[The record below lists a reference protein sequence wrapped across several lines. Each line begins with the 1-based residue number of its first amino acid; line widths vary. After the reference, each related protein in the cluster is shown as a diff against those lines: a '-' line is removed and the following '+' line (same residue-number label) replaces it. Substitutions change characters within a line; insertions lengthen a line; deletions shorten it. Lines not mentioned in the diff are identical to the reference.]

1 MTPWKDLFLALPLPE
16 PWLRTLLFVTFGLH
30 LLFVL
35 LMLGTAMLGFVFF
48 LRDCCGSDRSA
59 MDWNQRVVKPHLGL
73 KSLAVVLGVGPLLI
87 IQVIYSLGF
96 FTATG
101 LHAFTWLAVIPLLI
115 LAFLAIELFEHKMLS
130 SPWLPFLSGV
140 IGLAALLTVPA
151 IFTGA
156 LSLMERPD
164 QWTAFA
170 ARTLSPSGEY
180 LPHWL
185 LRYLHVLGAAVVFG
199 AAFHLFFSAGKDQ
212 VRRNRLR
219 AWLFGGILFQVAV
232 GAPLLFTVS
241 GVFNWPVMTAVTLG
255 TFSAM
260 VMAWTMRPAPAR
272 SLPDTSIRG
281 GRTLLLLLPVVFVS
295 MLAARQSI
303 QDATLMTLHR
313 EARAELARESADLD
327 RFREPA
333 LETFRVKLATV
344 YDNGATLYEKS
355 CRPCH
360 GVGGLGDG
368 PAARRLLIR
377 PEDLAAVRADR
388 DYVRS
393 MVLLGVP
400 GSGMP
405 YFTVF
410 DRDKIDALLDRLDES
425 FTMFGPTTVP
435 QRPVGDQ
442 ARDIWKNT
450 CATCHGQTGQPS
462 AFGLTLQPAP
472 PDLSRFSLEPERS
485 LAIITDGYPGT
496 VMQPYR
502 ALPEDVRLDLVSIT
516 ANLRR

>member
-1 MTPWKDLFLALPLPE
+1 MEPWKDLFLALPLPE
-16 PWLRTLLFVTFGLH
+16 IWLRILLFVTFGLH

-48 LRDCCGSDRSA
+48 LRDCCAADRTD
-59 MDWNQRVVKPHLGL
+59 MGWNQRMVKSHLGL

-101 LHAFTWLAVIPLLI
+101 LYAFTWLAVIPLLI

-130 SPWLPFLSGV
+130 RPWLPFLSGA
-140 IGLAALLTVPA
+140 IGLGALLTVPA

-156 LSLMERPD
+156 LSLMERPGE
-164 QWTAFA
+164 WTAFA
-170 ARTLSPSGEY
+170 AKALSPTSVY
-180 LPHWL
+180 LPHWI

-199 AAFHLFFSAGKDQ
+199 AAFHLFFTAGQAPDK
-212 VRRNRLR
+212 RARLH

-232 GAPLLFTVS
+232 GAPLLFTVAD
-241 GVFNWPVMTAVTLG
+241 VFNWPVLTSVTLG
-255 TFSAM
+255 TIAAM
-260 VMAWTMRPAPAR
+260 AMAWTLRPATAQTPAPAR
-272 SLPDTSIRG
+272 T
-281 GRTLLLLLPVVFVS
+281 GRALLVLLPLVFVS
-295 MLAARQSI
+295 MLAARQSL
-303 QDATLMTLHR
+303 QDATLMTLHK
-313 EARAELARESADLD
+313 EARAELTRESADLD
-327 RFREPA
+327 RFRESA
-333 LETFRVKLATV
+333 LKTFRLKLATV
-344 YDNGATLYEKS
+344 YDNGTTIYEKS
-355 CRPCH
+355 CQPCH

-368 PAARRLLIR
+368 PAAKRLLIR

-393 MVLLGVP
+393 MILTGVP

-410 DRDKIDALLDRLDES
+410 DKDKIDSLLDRMDKS
-425 FTMFGPTTVP
+425 FSLFGPTTVP
-435 QRPVGDQ
+435 RREVGEP

-450 CATCHGQTGQPS
+450 CATCHGLTGRPS
-462 AFGLTLQPAP
+462 EFGLTLQPAP
-472 PDLSRFSLEPERS
+472 PDLGRFSLEPERS
-485 LAIITDGYPGT
+485 LQIITDGYPGT

-502 ALPEDVRLDLVSIT
+502 ALPESVRLDLVSIA